1 MNYYLTLIAILFIYM
16 NIWFIISLIKKRN
29 DLADVAWGLG
39 FVLLTWISFFIS
51 NNYNFRMLI
60 VAILVSMWGI
70 RLSSHIYKRN
80 KNKKEDYRYKEWR
93 QSWGKYFY
101 IRSYIQVYILQ
112 GVFLFMIC
120 LPVLIINKNS
130 SSNLSIIDFLGVTIW
145 IIGFLFESVS
155 DSQLSKFI
163 KNPEN
168 NGKII
173 KTGLWKYTRHPN
185 YFGEVTQW
193 WGIFLIAMSM
203 PSGLVGIIGPITIT
217 VLILKISGIPLLEK
231 KMSEN
236 PEFSEYKKQ
245 TSIFIPLP
253 PKKL

>member
-1 MNYYLTLIAILFIYM
+1 MNYYLILATILFIYM
-16 NIWFIISLIKKRN
+16 NIWFIVSLFKKRN
-29 DLADVAWGLG
+29 DFADVAWGLG

-60 VAILVSMWGI
+60 VAILVNIWGI

-112 GVFLFMIC
+112 GIFLFIIC

-130 SSNLSIIDFLGVTIW
+130 NTSLSIIDFLGIIIW
-145 IIGFLFESVS
+145 IIGFLFESIS
-155 DSQLSKFI
+155 DSQLARFI

-193 WGIFLIAMSM
+193 WGIFLIAMNV
-203 PSGLVGIIGPITIT
+203 PSGLIGIIGPITIT

-231 KMSEN
+231 KMLEN
-236 PEFSEYKKQ
+236 PEFLEYKKQ

>member
-1 MNYYLTLIAILFIYM
+1 MNYYLILIITLFIYM
-16 NIWFIISLIKKRN
+16 NVWFIISIIKKRN
-29 DLADVAWGLG
+29 DFADVAWGLG

-60 VAILVSMWGI
+60 VAILVSIWGI
-70 RLSSHIYKRN
+70 RLALHIYKRN
-80 KNKKEDYRYKEWR
+80 KNKKEDYRYQEWR
-93 QSWGKYFY
+93 KSWGKYFY

-112 GVFLFMIC
+112 GVLLFIIC

-130 SSNLSIIDFLGVTIW
+130 NTNLSIIDFFGIIMW
-145 IIGFLFESVS
+145 IIGFFFESVG
-155 DSQLSKFI
+155 DAQLAKFI
-163 KNPEN
+163 KNTEN
-168 NGKII
+168 NGKLM

-193 WGIFLIAMSM
+193 WGIWLIAINVTN
-203 PSGLVGIIGPITIT
+203 GLIGIIGPITIT
-217 VLILKISGIPLLEK
+217 ILILKISGIPLLEK

-236 PEFSEYKKQ
+236 PEFLEYKKQ
-245 TSIFIPLP
+245 TSMFIPLP